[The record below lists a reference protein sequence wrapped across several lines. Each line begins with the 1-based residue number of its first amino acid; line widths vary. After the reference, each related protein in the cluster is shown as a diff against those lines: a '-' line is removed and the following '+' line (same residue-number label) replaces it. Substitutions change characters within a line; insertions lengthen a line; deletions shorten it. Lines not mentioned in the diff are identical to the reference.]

1 MRRKICASFLCG
13 AQLPSKIDVL
23 MKRRL
28 TRIGPVKFGVILG
41 ILYGLMSLLIIP
53 FFLIFAIVAAIA
65 PHTGNDSA
73 AQRFGVAGAIA
84 MCIFLPIMYAA
95 MGCLMGMLMAW
106 LYNVIA
112 SWVGGIEFEV
122 E

>member
-1 MRRKICASFLCG
+1 
-13 AQLPSKIDVL
+13 

-41 ILYGLMSLLIIP
+41 ILYGLMSLLFVP
-53 FFLIFAIVAAIA
+53 FFLIVAIVAAVA

-73 AQRFGVAGAIA
+73 AQGLGVVGAIA
-84 MCIFLPIMYAA
+84 LCIFLPIMYAA

-106 LYNVIA
+106 LYSVIA